1 MYLDKKDHG
10 LTQKIGIKL
19 QIHLKAPSHESTKSF
34 DGWICLWSSSTQP
47 CSCDAISRNF
57 SPRTSKFSKRTT
69 SKTNIF
75 FSSIQTT
82 QSLVEIWR
90 RADARSWKRD
100 GGPVIWC
107 QKYSNNCYHGLSS
120 SNTKNSYATHTFCF
134 VNLSISR
141 WGDFDWPSINESWQS
156 CQLNPH
162 PPIEL
167 IESSATSKKSEA
179 VGQSSFLSTKK
190 RPRQFSAKNWPSLT
204 WCDRTRKFPQYL
216 NSWW

>member
-1 MYLDKKDHG
+1 M
-10 LTQKIGIKL
+10 
-19 QIHLKAPSHESTKSF
+19 KAPSHESTKSF

-57 SPRTSKFSKRTT
+57 SPRTSKFSNRTT

-141 WGDFDWPSINESWQS
+141 WGRFWLTLDKWILTKLSV
-156 CQLNPH
+156 
-162 PPIEL
+162 
-167 IESSATSKKSEA
+167 ESSSTNWIDWKQCNVKKSEA

-204 WCDRTRKFPQYL
+204 WCDRTRKFLQYL